1 MMYVEFMKNF
11 LLADS
16 SELMAV
22 RLISASWAQ
31 KRLIPTFWTWCT
43 SSSWK
48 IFFSRSPI
56 RASWWLLDSFWPPE
70 PKNVWFYFLDM
81 IYVELM
87 KNFLLAD
94 SSELMAV
101 RLISASWAQKRLI
114 PTFWTWCT
122 SSSWKIFFSPIRASW
137 WLLDSFRPP
146 EPKNVWFLLSRHDV
160 RRVDEKF
167 SSRRFERADGLLD
180 SFRPPEPKNVDSYF
194 LDMMYVE
201 LMKNFLLADSS
212 ELLAVRLISASLA
225 QKRLIPTFWTRC
237 TSSSW
242 NIFFS
247 PIRASWWL
255 LDSFRPPEPKNVWFL
270 LSGQDVRRVPEKFS
284 SRDRRFERADG
295 C

>member
-1 MMYVEFMKNF
+1 MIYVEFMKNF

-16 SELMAV
+16 SEL
-22 RLISASWAQ
+22 I
-31 KRLIPTFWTWCT
+31 
-43 SSSWK
+43 
-48 IFFSRSPI
+48 
-56 RASWWLLDSFWPPE
+56 
-70 PKNVWFYFLDM
+70 
-81 IYVELM
+81 
-87 KNFLLAD
+87 
-94 SSELMAV
+94 AV

-167 SSRRFERADGLLD
+167 SSRSIRATWWLLD
-180 SFRPPEPKNVDSYF
+180 SFRPPEPKNVWFSTFWAWCTSSSCKIFFSPIRASWSLLDSFRPPEPKNDLLSRHDVHRVHDSNKLLAVTHFGLLSRKTFHSYF

-201 LMKNFLLADSS
+201 FMK
-212 ELLAVRLISASLA
+212 
-225 QKRLIPTFWTRC
+225 
-237 TSSSW
+237 
-242 NIFFS
+242 IFFS

-270 LSGQDVRRVPEKFS
+270 LSGHDVRRVDEKFS
-284 SRDRRFERADG
+284 SRRFERADG